1 MGTERD
7 EARDE
12 VYERIPWEM
21 LEKRG
26 GDRQWLVYVVA
37 GAVALGALAYSM
49 TRNQPAA
56 TGSTVA
62 TVTSE
67 TTVPAPVAAVPA
79 ATSATTAAPM
89 VVAEAD
95 LYAIEPERLIDRVA
109 AHAEWVAVEYVS
121 FDGSEVSRRALQS
134 LLPAG
139 IPPPEGPPGTQ
150 VFVDWVSA
158 STVLVGPV
166 SVPAASTVQQVGP
179 VDYEVSVL
187 VRSLVSSGESGFV
200 RQPPR
205 LVMVPITLDDTG
217 APRAATVP
225 RAEPVAPPPVA
236 SMDLTEV
243 PPEVVAELGVTESV
257 VGGRHLEDGSWELV
271 IMATGSDGVT
281 RPASMSP

>member
-1 MGTERD
+1 
-7 EARDE
+7 
-12 VYERIPWEM
+12 
-21 LEKRG
+21 
-26 GDRQWLVYVVA
+26 
-37 GAVALGALAYSM
+37 
-49 TRNQPAA
+49 
-56 TGSTVA
+56 
-62 TVTSE
+62 
-67 TTVPAPVAAVPA
+67 
-79 ATSATTAAPM
+79 M

-121 FDGSEVSRRALQS
+121 FDGSEESRRALQS

-150 VFVDWVSA
+150 VFVDWASA
-158 STVLVGPV
+158 SNVE
-166 SVPAASTVQQVGP
+166 QVGP

-187 VRSLVSSGESGFV
+187 VRSLVSSGESGFA

-217 APRAATVP
+217 APRAANVP
-225 RAEPVAPPPVA
+225 RADPVA
-236 SMDLTEV
+236 SPPVSSTDLTEV
-243 PPEVVAELGVTESV
+243 PPEVVAEMEVTESV